1 MSESPVGVTI
11 RPLQS
16 QADYAACVAL
26 QHETWGPGFGEAV
39 PPAILNVA
47 QRVGGVA
54 AGAFDD
60 AGALL
65 GFVFGLTGVERG
77 RVVHWSDMLAVRAG
91 LRDAGIGRALKAW
104 QREAA
109 RAAGA
114 SVMYWTYDPLVA
126 RNAYLNFMR
135 LGVRAHEYVRTCTGR
150 GTRRCTEGSA
160 RTGWWWRGR
169 CLTRISRRRR
179 RWPGGRRRWGGW
191 LLARRCFRLGRYRGV
206 GRSRSMRG
214 S

>member
-135 LGVRAHEYVRTCTGR
+135 LGVTG
-150 GTRRCTEGSA
+150 A
-160 RTGWWWRGR
+160 
-169 CLTRISRRRR
+169 
-179 RWPGGRRRWGGW
+179 
-191 LLARRCFRLGRYRGV
+191 
-206 GRSRSMRG
+206 
-214 S
+214 